1 MPRPAS
7 PRLLSLRVAGEH
19 TESDWRK
26 HRELCEEL
34 RAICVKAV
42 GECDEMD
49 TKVREN
55 KHAVGSIEPSRF
67 DESYLDFLS
76 GQIALEPRGPE
87 WSARLK
93 VRRKNLS
100 PYVNRELAHCR
111 FQSGAEDYS
120 IYVEPLSGQVIHWER
135 YDNSH

>member
-1 MPRPAS
+1 MANER
-7 PRLLSLRVAGEH
+7 
-19 TESDWRK
+19 TESDWRR
-26 HRELCEEL
+26 HREMCEEL

-49 TKVREN
+49 PRVREN
-55 KHAVGSIEPSRF
+55 KNAVGLIEPSTF

-76 GQIALEPRGPE
+76 GQIELEPRGPE

-100 PYVNRELAHCR
+100 PYVNRELVYCR
-111 FQSGAEDYS
+111 FQFGADDYS
-120 IYVEPLSGQVIHWER
+120 IYVEPLSGKVIHWEH
-135 YDNSH
+135 YDNSP